1 MFKGFSKTLVATLR
15 PVIPFTV
22 SLSTMSTTAVK
33 RVGTHNGS
41 FHCDEALGCFM
52 IRLTQKFSHAHIVRT
67 RDQQMLQTLDAVLDV
82 GGVYDPTRDRYD
94 HHQKGFEEVFGHG
107 FNTKLS
113 SAGLVYKHFGKEIIA
128 KELRVEE
135 DHPDVHRL
143 YLAVYKSFMEA
154 IDAIDNGINQYD
166 TDQPP
171 RYVNNTH
178 LSSRVGRLNLDW
190 IDPDKSSEKENEA
203 FERAVTL
210 AGNEFLDSV
219 RYHARSWLPARA
231 IVMNCLEGRLDV
243 DPSGE
248 MMVLD
253 KFCPWKLHLFELEQ
267 EMTIEPTVKYVLYQD
282 DQSKSW
288 RVQAVGIAPD
298 RFESRKP
305 LPTMWRGLRDEELS
319 KETGIPG
326 GIFVHMSGFIG
337 GNHTYE
343 GALAMAKSALK
354 L

>member
-1 MFKGFSKTLVATLR
+1 MFIAFSRTLFSTHRLFAFAANPRSRFYL
-15 PVIPFTV
+15 
-22 SLSTMSTTAVK
+22 SLSPMSTAAVK

-52 IRLTQKFSHAHIVRT
+52 IRLTKRFFDAHIVRS
-67 RDQQMLQTLDAVLDV
+67 RDPKVLETLDAVLDV
-82 GGVYDPTRDRYD
+82 GGVYDPTKDRYD

-113 SAGLVYKHFGKEIIA
+113 SAGLVYK
-128 KELRVEE
+128 
-135 DHPDVHRL
+135 
-143 YLAVYKSFMEA
+143 A

-178 LSSRVGRLNLDW
+178 LSSRVGKLNLDW
-190 IDPDKSSEKENEA
+190 ADPDQSAEKEKMKHLNVPW
-203 FERAVTL
+203 FWL
-210 AGNEFLDSV
+210 ASV
-219 RYHARSWLPARA
+219 RFHARSWLPARS
-231 IVMNCLEGRLDV
+231 IVMQCLEARLDV

-248 MMVLD
+248 IMILD
-253 KFCPWKLHLFELEQ
+253 RFCPWKLHLFELEE
-267 EMTIEPTVKYVLYQD
+267 EMKINPSIKYVLYQD
-282 DQSKSW
+282 DRSKSW

-298 RFESRKP
+298 RFESRKA
-305 LPTMWRGLRDEELS
+305 LPAQWRGLRDDELS

-326 GIFVHMSGFIG
+326 GVFVHMSGFIG
-337 GNHTYE
+337 GNQTYD
-343 GALAMAKSALK
+343 GALAMAKAALK